1 MRLNY
6 LLSALMCVLIVG
18 CSKEPAAADQ
28 ETVIAEKD
36 GVTLQGV
43 TGQAITGL
51 KTPESVVQMQD
62 GRIFVTE
69 INGFDVDGDGQ
80 ITVIENGQAKVF
92 VKGLDDPKGIV
103 ANGDDLYVTD
113 KTKVL
118 KISPQGKVSEFAAAS
133 AFPSMP
139 VFLNDIELDTKGN
152 LYVSDSGNEGKGAAI
167 YKINQQGEVSLVINT
182 AMNALVQA
190 PNGLLMDDTGDVL
203 LFVDF
208 STGFLY
214 SYNMQTKSLTELAE
228 GFGGG
233 DGLVHHSS
241 GAMFVSDWKNG
252 KVFVI
257 DAADGNVTEIKS
269 GYQAAADMA
278 LTKDEK
284 YLMVPDFKAGVL
296 DFIEVAPHV
305 KSN

>member
-1 MRLNY
+1 MVCASLV
-6 LLSALMCVLIVG
+6 A
-18 CSKEPAAADQ
+18 CSEPADPVTTPA
-28 ETVIAEKD
+28 ETEAVATEPAMKPAPIS
-36 GVTLQGV
+36 
-43 TGQAITGL
+43 GL
-51 KTPESVVQMQD
+51 KTPESVVQTKD

-92 VKGLDDPKGIV
+92 VTGLNDPKGIV
-103 ANGDDLYVTD
+103 AKGEDLYVTD

-118 KISPQGKVSEFAAAS
+118 KITPQAEVTVFADTS
-133 AFPSMP
+133 AFPSVP
-139 VFLNDIELDTKGN
+139 EFLNDIELDTLGN
-152 LYVSDSGNEGKGAAI
+152 LYVSDSGNNGVGAAI
-167 YKINQQGEVSLVINT
+167 YKINPQGQVSVVINT

-190 PNGLLMDDTGDVL
+190 PNGLLMDDTGTVI

-208 STGFLY
+208 VTGILY
-214 SYNMQTKSLTELAE
+214 SYNMETLALTEQAT

-257 DAADGNVTEIKS
+257 DALEGDVTEIKS
-269 GYQAAADMA
+269 GYQAAADIA
-278 LTKDEK
+278 LTKDEQ

-305 KSN
+305 K